1 MNKKTANYQHEMM
14 FQEYNAVYTSL
25 NTFWMIRASIL
36 PIGITLIGAIVGL
49 SSKAD
54 FTLRYICDLSLLLVL
69 GGIFKMLGT
78 ITKSI
83 FISSLR
89 LREIA
94 EHFEVFGMWRVFPYY
109 AKKNPVNS
117 GTAPFYYISLWLN
130 AIVALVIIGRNS
142 ELILKNAHQLYIIV
156 ISSIIIMVALV
167 STLIYWLKIRRS
179 MNPNKFLDKLHTDW
193 QEIREKYFGKNV

>member
-14 FQEYNAVYTSL
+14 FQEYNAVYKSL

-36 PIGITLIGAIVGL
+36 PIGITLIGAIIGL

-54 FTLRYICDLSLLLVL
+54 LTLRYICDLSLLLVL

-83 FISSLR
+83 FISSFR

-94 EHFEVFGMWRVFPYY
+94 EHFEVFGMWSVFPYY
-109 AKKNPVNS
+109 AKKHPENS
-117 GTAPFYYISLWLN
+117 GTAPFYYISL
-130 AIVALVIIGRNS
+130 
-142 ELILKNAHQLYIIV
+142 
-156 ISSIIIMVALV
+156 
-167 STLIYWLKIRRS
+167 
-179 MNPNKFLDKLHTDW
+179 
-193 QEIREKYFGKNV
+193 